1 MKNTIQVDEP
11 FLGETVAY
19 LTKID
24 TNIFRRFEDTKSSNL
39 PDYAFIHLCTLQ
51 MSDYWEMLGT
61 FIADNNGK
69 LIHIK
74 TLEKL
79 LDCIEELARNILYT
93 NSIRL
98 SKEDY
103 IKSIINDLRI
113 ICATTIE
120 FRNFC
125 YITASKSKNTIVVS
139 SPKKI
144 NNDK

>member
-24 TNIFRRFEDTKSSNL
+24 TNMSHRFEDAKLSNL
-39 PDYAFIHLCTLQ
+39 PDYTSIDLYFAQ
-51 MSDYWEMLGT
+51 MSDYWEMLGS

-79 LDCIEELARNILYT
+79 LDRIEELARNILYT

-103 IKSIINDLRI
+103 IKSIIGDLRI
-113 ICATTIE
+113 ICANTIK
-120 FRNFC
+120 FRDFC
-125 YITASKSKNTIVVS
+125 YITASKSKNMTVVS

>member
-1 MKNTIQVDEP
+1 MKNTIQVDES
-11 FLGETVAY
+11 FLGEVVAY

-24 TNIFRRFEDTKSSNL
+24 TNMSRRFEDAKLSNL
-39 PDYAFIHLCTLQ
+39 PDYTSIDLYFAQ

-79 LDCIEELARNILYT
+79 LDRIEELARNILYT

-103 IKSIINDLRI
+103 IKSIIDDLRI
-113 ICATTIE
+113 ICASTIE

>member
-1 MKNTIQVDEP
+1 MKNTIRVDEP

-19 LTKID
+19 LTKVD
-24 TNIFRRFEDTKSSNL
+24 TNMSRLDDTKLLNL
-39 PDYAFIHLCTLQ
+39 LDYTFIHLCITR

-74 TLEKL
+74 TLEKA
-79 LDCIEELARNILYT
+79 LDYIEELARNILYI
-93 NSIRL
+93 NDIRF
-98 SKEDY
+98 SEEEY
-103 IKSIINDLRI
+103 IKSIVEGLQT
-113 ICATTIE
+113 ICADTIK

-125 YITASKSKNTIVVS
+125 YITAAKSKNTLVVS

>member
-1 MKNTIQVDEP
+1 MKNAIRVDEP
-11 FLGETVAY
+11 FLGETVTY

-24 TNIFRRFEDTKSSNL
+24 ANMSRLDDTKLSNL
-39 PDYAFIHLCTLQ
+39 LDYIFIHLCITQ

-74 TLEKL
+74 TLEKA
-79 LDCIEELARNILYT
+79 LDYIEELARNILYI
-93 NSIRL
+93 NDIRF
-98 SKEDY
+98 SEEEY
-103 IKSIINDLRI
+103 IKSIVEGLQT
-113 ICATTIE
+113 ICADTIK

-125 YITASKSKNTIVVS
+125 YITAAKSKNTLVVS
-139 SPKKI
+139 SPKKM

>member
-19 LTKID
+19 LTKVDACI
-24 TNIFRRFEDTKSSNL
+24 TRLFEEVKLPNL
-39 PDYAFIHLCTLQ
+39 PNYASIHLHTAQ

-69 LIHIK
+69 PVHIK
-74 TLEKL
+74 TLEKA
-79 LDCIEELARNILYT
+79 LDHIEELARNILYT
-93 NSIRL
+93 NSIRF
-98 SKEDY
+98 SKEEFM
-103 IKSIINDLRI
+103 KPIIEDLQM
-113 ICATTIE
+113 ICANTIK

>member
-11 FLGETVAY
+11 FLGKTVAY

-24 TNIFRRFEDTKSSNL
+24 TNMSHRFEDTKLSNL
-39 PDYAFIHLCTLQ
+39 PDYTSIDLYFAQ

-79 LDCIEELARNILYT
+79 LDRIEELARNILYT

-113 ICATTIE
+113 ICASTIE

-125 YITASKSKNTIVVS
+125 YITASKSKNTLVVS
-139 SPKKI
+139 APKKI

>member
-24 TNIFRRFEDTKSSNL
+24 TKMSRRFEDAKLSNL
-39 PDYAFIHLCTLQ
+39 PDYTSIDLYFAQ

-79 LDCIEELARNILYT
+79 LDRIEELARNILYT

-103 IKSIINDLRI
+103 IRSIINDLRI
-113 ICATTIE
+113 ICASTIE

-139 SPKKI
+139 GPKKI
-144 NNDK
+144 NNNK

>member
-24 TNIFRRFEDTKSSNL
+24 TNMSRHFEDAKLSNL
-39 PDYAFIHLCTLQ
+39 PDYTYIDLYFAQ

-79 LDCIEELARNILYT
+79 LDRIEELARNILYT

-103 IKSIINDLRI
+103 IKSIIDDLRI
-113 ICATTIE
+113 ICANTIK

-139 SPKKI
+139 SPKK
-144 NNDK
+144 DK